1 VTGIPFQFSK
11 VLAKKEIFQMA
22 TQTAQTAPKASTE
35 KAALAAKRNL
45 RKKTRRAG
53 KKKLAAKLHSDKEFA
68 KTFFEARSKRQNE
81 KKVAFRKKKAR
92 KK

>member
-1 VTGIPFQFSK
+1 
-11 VLAKKEIFQMA
+11 MA
-22 TQTAQTAPKASTE
+22 TQTGATTAAQKTPTAKT
-35 KAALAAKRNL
+35 ALAAKRNA
-45 RKKTRRAG
+45 RKKARRAG
-53 KKKLAAKLHSDKEFA
+53 KKKLVAKLSSDKEFK

>member
-1 VTGIPFQFSK
+1 
-11 VLAKKEIFQMA
+11 MA
-22 TQTAQTAPKASTE
+22 TQTAQTATTD
-35 KAALAAKRNL
+35 KAATAVKRNL

-53 KKKLAAKLHSDKEFA
+53 KKKLAAKLSSDKEFA
-68 KTFFEARSKRQNE
+68 KTFFETRSKRQNE

>member
-1 VTGIPFQFSK
+1 
-11 VLAKKEIFQMA
+11 MA
-22 TQTAQTAPKASTE
+22 TPTSTSAQTATTG
-35 KAALAAKRNL
+35 KAAVAAKRNL

-53 KKKLAAKLHSDKEFA
+53 KKKLSAKLHSDKEFA
-68 KTFFEARSKRQNE
+68 KTFFEARSKRQND

>member
-1 VTGIPFQFSK
+1 
-11 VLAKKEIFQMA
+11 MA
-22 TQTAQTAPKASTE
+22 TQTAQTATTD
-35 KAALAAKRNL
+35 KAATAAKRNL
-45 RKKTRRAG
+45 RKKARRAG
-53 KKKLAAKLHSDKEFA
+53 KKKLAAKLSSDKEFA

>member
-1 VTGIPFQFSK
+1 
-11 VLAKKEIFQMA
+11 M
-22 TQTAQTAPKASTE
+22 
-35 KAALAAKRNL
+35 AAKRNL

-68 KTFFEARSKRQNE
+68 KTFFEARSKRQND